1 MAQFQS
7 TFHNG
12 GYAVRVVYSVNSQNT
27 TNNSSNVTV
36 EAHLVSLKSGYNINS
51 SATKKGS
58 LVINGT
64 TYSFTFNATLSSLQD
79 KKLYT
84 TTVTIPHNSDGTK
97 SFSISCSLGIEVTLS
112 GTKYNTVSTSGTVNL
127 PTIPRT
133 TPVSTSGTAKFGATI
148 TITHTRPSTAFTI
161 TLRYTCG
168 SASGTIITK
177 QATNSTS
184 WTVPKDLQSQIPKS
198 TSIPITI
205 YCDTYSGDTL
215 IGTTSTSYTCSIADD
230 CNPSLTTLS
239 CSNPD
244 TGGTTFYQGVSKL
257 RVEVGYNQAYSSP
270 IEKFVMTVDEQT
282 ITNYG
287 YIIWSGVL
295 QNSGAKNVAITITD
309 GRGRTATK
317 TWTNAFTVTAYSA
330 PKINSFTCKRMALD
344 EDGNPVI
351 SNLGTKGYFSY
362 DISWHSSSTNKV
374 RKFYYKPNA
383 SSSWTTISLSNDSQT
398 DYNFNNS
405 LASGSGYDLKLEIS
419 DQVTTVSQTI
429 QMPYLFPL
437 INLSADG
444 TSIAFGKETNA
455 ANRFMVSMDASFN
468 NRTKIYSLEVT
479 GEATCNNVPLKI
491 ISESGTG
498 TYYGN
503 QIWLSECLSMSS
515 TGSGGTL
522 YINSAANHSW
532 VDIYGSVNIRGRGS
546 NRQILKIETAGD
558 GNTNGDGQTHIGYY
572 DSGYGGYCHYFRG
585 GGRMF
590 VDNAKGLAV
599 TNDII
604 VGNFAYASKLSY
616 NSEATPQGYDGN
628 WGIGCTCHIYPT
640 TTARYLGSSAHRWHS
655 AYLVNSPNVSS
666 DARLKENIKYMD
678 NLPAATS
685 TYVGVLDNDEITT
698 ADLVEFVKN
707 DLYMATYDYKLNT
720 AGMEDGEKEQVT
732 SMNNRQIGFI
742 AQDIKDSKVGK
753 YLVTEDDQ
761 GILGYETANWTS
773 IIAGALQHEIRTR
786 EAETNELREMVNN
799 IINM

>member
-12 GYAVRVVYSVNSQNT
+12 GYAVRVVYSVNSQNPA
-27 TNNSSNVTV
+27 NNSSNVTV
-36 EAHLVSLKSGYNINS
+36 EAHLVSLKSSYNINAS
-51 SATKKGS
+51 TTKHGS

-64 TYSFTFNATLSSLQD
+64 TYSFSFNATISGLQD

-215 IGTTSTSYTCSIADD
+215 IGTTYTSYTCSIADD

-270 IEKFVMTVDEQT
+270 IEKFVMTVDGQT

-295 QNSGAKNVAITITD
+295 QNSGAKNVTITITD

-317 TWTNAFTVTAYSA
+317 TWSNAFIVTAYSA

-468 NRTKIYSLEVT
+468 NKTKIYSLEVT
-479 GEATCNNVPLKI
+479 GEATCNNIPLKI
-491 ISESGTG
+491 ISENGTG
-498 TYYGN
+498 MYYGN
-503 QIWLSECLSMSS
+503 QFWLSECLSMSS
-515 TGSGGTL
+515 TGSGGIL
-522 YINSAANHSW
+522 YLNSAANHQW
-532 VDIYGSVNIRGRGS
+532 VDIYGSLCVRGRGA
-546 NRQILKIETAGD
+546 NNQIMMVETQGD
-558 GNTNGDGQTHIGYY
+558 GNTKGDGKTHIGYY
-572 DSGYGGYCHYFRG
+572 QSGYGGYGHYFRG
-585 GGRMF
+585 GGRMY
-590 VDNAKGLAV
+590 VDNDKGLEVAK
-599 TNDII
+599 DLI
-604 VGNFAYASKLSY
+604 VGNFAYTSKISY
-616 NSEATPQGYDGN
+616 NSAATPEGYDGN
-628 WGIGCTCHIYPT
+628 WGIGCTCHLYPT

-655 AYLVNSPNVSS
+655 AFLVNSPNVSS

-678 NLPAATS
+678 NLPAETS

-742 AQDIKDSKVGK
+742 AQDVKDSKVGK

-786 EAETNELREMVNN
+786 EAETNELREMVNS

>member
-12 GYAVRVVYSVNSQNT
+12 GYAVRVVYSVNSQDT
-27 TNNSSNVTV
+27 ANNSSNVTV
-36 EAHLVSLKSGYNINS
+36 EAHLVSLKSSYNINA
-51 SATKKGS
+51 SATKYGS

-64 TYSFTFNATLSSLQD
+64 TYNFSFNATIKGLQD

-133 TPVSTSGTAKFGATI
+133 TPVSTSGAAKFGATI
-148 TITHTRPSTAFTI
+148 TVTHTRPSTAFAI

-215 IGTTSTSYTCSIADD
+215 IGTTYTSYTCSIADD

-270 IEKFVMTVDEQT
+270 IEKFVMTVDGQT

-344 EDGNPVI
+344 EDGKPVI

-468 NRTKIYSLEVT
+468 NKTKIYSLEVT
-479 GEATCNNVPLKI
+479 GEVTCNNVPLKI

-532 VDIYGSVNIRGRGS
+532 VDIYGSANIRGRGN

-558 GNTNGDGQTHIGYY
+558 GNGSGDGQTHIGYY

-590 VDNAKGLAV
+590 VHNSKGLAV
-599 TNDII
+599 SNDII

-616 NSEATPQGYDGN
+616 NSDATPQGYDGG
-628 WGIGCTCHIYPT
+628 WGIGATCHIYPT
-640 TTARYLGSSAHRWHS
+640 TTARYLGTDAHRWHS
-655 AYLVNSPNVSS
+655 VYLVNSPNVSS

-685 TYVGVLDNDEITT
+685 TYVEALDNDEITT

-707 DLYMATYDYKLNT
+707 DLYMATYDYKLDT
-720 AGMEDGEKEQVT
+720 VGMEDGEKEQVI

-742 AQDIKDSKVGK
+742 AQDVKDSKVGK

-761 GILGYETANWTS
+761 GILGYETSNWTS

>member
-27 TNNSSNVTV
+27 ANNSSNVTV

-64 TYSFTFNATLSSLQD
+64 TYSFTFNAALSSLQD

-215 IGTTSTSYTCSIADD
+215 IGTTYTSYTCSIADD

-270 IEKFVMTVDEQT
+270 IEKFVMTVDGQT

-317 TWTNAFTVTAYSA
+317 TWSNAFTVTAYSA

-558 GNTNGDGQTHIGYY
+558 GNGSGDGQTHIGYY

-590 VDNAKGLAV
+590 VHNSKGLAV
-599 TNDII
+599 SNDII

-616 NSEATPQGYDGN
+616 NSDATPQGYDGG
-628 WGIGCTCHIYPT
+628 WGIGATCHIYPT
-640 TTARYLGSSAHRWHS
+640 TTARYIGTSAHRWHS
-655 AYLVNSPNVSS
+655 AYLVNAPNVSS

-685 TYVGVLDNDEITT
+685 TYVEALDNDEITT

-720 AGMEDGEKEQVT
+720 AGIEDGEKEQVT

-742 AQDIKDSKVGK
+742 AQDVKDSKVGK

-761 GILGYETANWTS
+761 GILGYETSNWTS

>member
-1 MAQFQS
+1 MAQFQT

-12 GYAVRVVYSVNSQNT
+12 CYAVRVVYSVNSQNT
-27 TNNSSNVTV
+27 ANNSSNVTV
-36 EAHLVSLKSGYNINS
+36 EAHLVSLKSSYNIS
-51 SATKKGS
+51 ASATKYGS

-64 TYSFTFNATLSSLQD
+64 TYNFTFNATLSSLQD

-112 GTKYNTVSTSGTVNL
+112 GTKYNTVSTSDTVTL
-127 PTIPRT
+127 ATIPRT
-133 TPVSTSGTAKFGATI
+133 TSVSTSGTAKFGATI
-148 TITHTRPSTAFTI
+148 TITHTRASTAFAI
-161 TLRYTCG
+161 TLRYACG

-230 CNPSLTTLS
+230 CKPSLTTLS

-244 TGGTTFYQGVSKL
+244 TGGTVYYQGVSKL
-257 RVEVGYNQAYSSP
+257 RVEVGNSQAYGSP
-270 IEKFVMTVDEQT
+270 IVKFVMTVDGQT

-295 QNSGAKNVAITITD
+295 QNSGAKDVTVTITD

-317 TWTNAFTVTAYSA
+317 TWTRAITVTAYSA
-330 PKINSFTCKRMALD
+330 PKITLFTCKRMETD
-344 EDGNPVI
+344 EDGNTVI
-351 SNLGTKGYFSY
+351 SNLGKKGYFSY
-362 DISWHSSSTNKV
+362 SISWHSSSSSKV

-383 SSSWTTISLSNDSQT
+383 SSSWTTINLSRDSYT

-419 DQVTTVSQTI
+419 DQVTTVSRTI

-468 NRTKIYSLEVT
+468 NKTKIYDLEIT
-479 GEATCNNVPLKI
+479 GAALCNNVPLKI
-491 ISESGTG
+491 ISTNGTG
-498 TYYGN
+498 MYYGN
-503 QIWLSECLSMSS
+503 QFWLSECLSMSS

-522 YINSAANHSW
+522 YINSAANHQW
-532 VDIYGSVNIRGRGS
+532 VDIYGSLNVRGRGA
-546 NRQILKIETAGD
+546 NNQIMMVETQGD
-558 GNTNGDGQTHIGYY
+558 GNTSGDGKTHIGYY
-572 DSGYGGYCHYFRG
+572 ESGLGGYSHYFRG
-585 GGRMF
+585 KGRMY
-590 VDNAKGLAV
+590 VDNTYGLSV
-599 TNDII
+599 TKDLL
-604 VGNFAYASKLSY
+604 VGGFAFTSKLSY
-616 NSEATPQGYDGN
+616 NSSATPEGYDGN
-628 WGIGCTCHIYPT
+628 WGIGATCHIYPT

-655 AYLVNSPNVSS
+655 AYLVNAPNVSS
-666 DARLKENIKYMD
+666 DARKKENVKYMSY
-678 NLPAATS
+678 PPEETS
-685 TYVGVLDNDEITT
+685 EYTNVLDNDEITT
-698 ADLVEFVKN
+698 ADLLEFVKN
-707 DLYMATYDYKLNT
+707 DLYMATYDYKLDT
-720 AGMEDGEKEQVT
+720 DGMEEAEKDQVIA
-732 SMNNRQIGFI
+732 MNNRQIGFI

-753 YLVTEDDQ
+753 YLITEDDQ

-786 EAETNELREMVNN
+786 EAETKELRKMITD

>member
-27 TNNSSNVTV
+27 ANNSSNVTV

-64 TYSFTFNATLSSLQD
+64 TYSFTFNAALSSLQD

-215 IGTTSTSYTCSIADD
+215 IGTTYTSYTCSIADD

-270 IEKFVMTVDEQT
+270 IEKFVMTVDGQT

-558 GNTNGDGQTHIGYY
+558 GNGSGDGQTHIGYY

-590 VDNAKGLAV
+590 VHNSKGLAV
-599 TNDII
+599 SNDII

-616 NSEATPQGYDGN
+616 NSDATPQGYDGG
-628 WGIGCTCHIYPT
+628 WGIGATCHIYPT
-640 TTARYLGSSAHRWHS
+640 TTARYIGTSAHRWHS
-655 AYLVNSPNVSS
+655 AYLVNAPNVSS
-666 DARLKENIKYMD
+666 DARLKEIYGD
-678 NLPAATS
+678 VRL
-685 TYVGVLDNDEITT
+685 
-698 ADLVEFVKN
+698 
-707 DLYMATYDYKLNT
+707 
-720 AGMEDGEKEQVT
+720 
-732 SMNNRQIGFI
+732 
-742 AQDIKDSKVGK
+742 
-753 YLVTEDDQ
+753 
-761 GILGYETANWTS
+761 
-773 IIAGALQHEIRTR
+773 
-786 EAETNELREMVNN
+786 
-799 IINM
+799 

>member
-84 TTVTIPHNSDGTK
+84 TTVTIPHNNDGTK

-198 TSIPITI
+198 TSIPIAI

-215 IGTTSTSYTCSIADD
+215 IGTTYTSYTCSIADD

-270 IEKFVMTVDEQT
+270 IEKFVMTVDGQT

-317 TWTNAFTVTAYSA
+317 TWSNAFTVTAYSS

-558 GNTNGDGQTHIGYY
+558 GNGNGDGQTHIGYY

-590 VDNAKGLAV
+590 VNNAKGLAV

-640 TTARYLGSSAHRWHS
+640 TTARYLGSTAHRWHS

-678 NLPAATS
+678 NLPAETS

>member
-84 TTVTIPHNSDGTK
+84 TTVTIPHNNDGTK

-198 TSIPITI
+198 TSIPIAI

-215 IGTTSTSYTCSIADD
+215 IGTTYTSYTCSIADD

-270 IEKFVMTVDEQT
+270 IEKFVMTVDGQT

-317 TWTNAFTVTAYSA
+317 TWSNAFTVTAYST

-558 GNTNGDGQTHIGYY
+558 GNGNGDGQTHIGYY

-590 VDNAKGLAV
+590 VNNAKGLAV

-640 TTARYLGSSAHRWHS
+640 TTARYLGSTAHRWHS

-678 NLPAATS
+678 NLPAETS

>member
-112 GTKYNTVSTSGTVNL
+112 GTKYNTVSTSNTVTL
-127 PTIPRT
+127 PAIPRT

-215 IGTTSTSYTCSIADD
+215 IGTTYTSYTCSIADD

-270 IEKFVMTVDEQT
+270 IEKFVMTVDGQT

-558 GNTNGDGQTHIGYY
+558 GNGNGDGQTHIGYY

-590 VDNAKGLAV
+590 VNNAKGLAV

-742 AQDIKDSKVGK
+742 AQDVKDSKVGK

>member
-27 TNNSSNVTV
+27 ANNSSNVTV
-36 EAHLVSLKSGYNINS
+36 DAHLVSLKSSYNINA
-51 SATKKGS
+51 SATKHGS

-64 TYSFTFNATLSSLQD
+64 TYNFSFNATISGLQD

-112 GTKYNTVSTSGTVNL
+112 GTKYNTVSTSNTVAL
-127 PTIPRT
+127 PAIPRT

-215 IGTTSTSYTCSIADD
+215 IGTTYTSYTCSIADD

-270 IEKFVMTVDEQT
+270 IEKFVMTVDGQT

-295 QNSGAKNVAITITD
+295 QNSGAKNVTITITD

-317 TWTNAFTVTAYSA
+317 TWSNAFTVTAYSA
-330 PKINSFTCKRMALD
+330 PKINNFTCKRMALD

-479 GEATCNNVPLKI
+479 GEATCNIPLKI
-491 ISESGTG
+491 ISENGTG
-498 TYYGN
+498 MYYGN
-503 QIWLSECLSMSS
+503 QFWLSECLSMSS

-558 GNTNGDGQTHIGYY
+558 GNGNGDGQTHIGYY
-572 DSGYGGYCHYFRG
+572 DSGYGGYCHFFRG

-590 VDNAKGLAV
+590 VNNSKGLAV
-599 TNDII
+599 SNDII

-616 NSEATPQGYDGN
+616 NSDATPEGYDGN
-628 WGIGCTCHIYPT
+628 WGIGCTCHLYPT

-655 AYLVNSPNVSS
+655 AFLVNSPNVSS

-678 NLPAATS
+678 NLPAETS

>member
-12 GYAVRVVYSVNSQNT
+12 GYAVRVVYSVNSQNP

-36 EAHLVSLKSGYNINS
+36 EAHLVSLKSSYNINA
-51 SATKKGS
+51 SATKYGS

-64 TYSFTFNATLSSLQD
+64 TYNFSFNATISGLQD

-112 GTKYNTVSTSGTVNL
+112 GTKYNTVSTSNTVTL
-127 PTIPRT
+127 PAIPRT

-215 IGTTSTSYTCSIADD
+215 IGTTYTSYTCSIADD

-270 IEKFVMTVDEQT
+270 IEKFVMTVDGQT

-295 QNSGAKNVAITITD
+295 QNSGAKNVTITITD

-330 PKINSFTCKRMALD
+330 PKINNFTCKRMALD

-479 GEATCNNVPLKI
+479 GEATCNIPLKI
-491 ISESGTG
+491 ISENGTG
-498 TYYGN
+498 MYYGN
-503 QIWLSECLSMSS
+503 QFWLSECLSMSS

-558 GNTNGDGQTHIGYY
+558 GNGNGDGQTHIGYY
-572 DSGYGGYCHYFRG
+572 DSGYGGYCHFFRG

-590 VDNAKGLAV
+590 VNNSKGLAV
-599 TNDII
+599 SNDII

-616 NSEATPQGYDGN
+616 NSDATPEGYDGN
-628 WGIGCTCHIYPT
+628 WGIGCTCHLYPT

-655 AYLVNSPNVSS
+655 AFLVNSPNVSS

-678 NLPAATS
+678 NLPAETS

>member
-112 GTKYNTVSTSGTVNL
+112 GTKYNTVSTSNTVAL
-127 PTIPRT
+127 PAIPRT

-215 IGTTSTSYTCSIADD
+215 IGTTYTSYTCSIADD

-270 IEKFVMTVDEQT
+270 IEKFVMTVDGQT

-344 EDGNPVI
+344 EDGKPVI

-491 ISESGTG
+491 ISENGTG

-503 QIWLSECLSMSS
+503 QFWLSECLSMSS

-522 YINSAANHSW
+522 YINSAASHSW
-532 VDIYGSVNIRGRGS
+532 VDIYGSANIRGRGN

-558 GNTNGDGQTHIGYY
+558 GNGNGDGQTHIGYY
-572 DSGYGGYCHYFRG
+572 DSGYGGYCHFFRG

-590 VDNAKGLAV
+590 VNNAKGLAV

-616 NSEATPQGYDGN
+616 NSDATPQGYDGG
-628 WGIGCTCHIYPT
+628 WGIGATCHIYPT

-655 AYLVNSPNVSS
+655 AFLVNSPNVSS

-685 TYVGVLDNDEITT
+685 TYVEALDNDEITT

-707 DLYMATYDYKLNT
+707 DLYMATYDYKLDT
-720 AGMEDGEKEQVT
+720 TGMEDGEKEQVI

-742 AQDIKDSKVGK
+742 AQDVKDSKVGK